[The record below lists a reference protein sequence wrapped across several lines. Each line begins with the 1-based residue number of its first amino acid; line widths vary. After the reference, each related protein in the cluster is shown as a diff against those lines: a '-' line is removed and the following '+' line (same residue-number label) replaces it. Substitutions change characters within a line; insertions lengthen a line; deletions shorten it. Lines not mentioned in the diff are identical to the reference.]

1 MLDVAVVGAGEVGG
15 AIAHRLAMCDAVAD
29 VCLVDEAARVA
40 EGKALD
46 IRQSAPIQSFATRVT
61 GARDLT
67 AVAGARIIVIAD
79 SADGSARDTDTGLA
93 ILARL
98 AEIAPD
104 RVTICAGSAHR
115 DLVEHGVRDLR
126 YSRDRLFGSAPE
138 ALSAAMRAFV
148 ALEAGGSPRDVSL
161 TVVGVPPS
169 QALVPWESATMAG
182 LPLEHTLSEP
192 VRRRLA
198 ARVAPLWPPGPC
210 VLAVAAV
217 KAVTGVTGKTSGIV
231 SCFVAPDDGSGR
243 RSRVVALPVRLG
255 PSGIVAVETPPL
267 NSHDRVALDNAMLL

>member
-1 MLDVAVVGAGEVGG
+1 MPDVAVVGAGEIGG
-15 AIAHRLAMCDAVAD
+15 AIAHRLAACDAVSS
-29 VCLVDEAARVA
+29 VCLIDEAARIA

-46 IRQSAPIQSFATRVT
+46 ITQSAPIQSFATRVT

-67 AVAGARIIVIAD
+67 SAASASIIVVAD
-79 SADGSARDTDTGLA
+79 PADRSSWETDAGLA

-98 AEIAPD
+98 AEIAPG
-104 RVTICAGSAHR
+104 RITICAGAGHR
-115 DLVEHGVRDLR
+115 ALVERGVRELQW
-126 YSRDRLFGSAPE
+126 SRDRLFGSAPE
-138 ALSAAMRAFV
+138 ALSAALRALV

-198 ARVAPLWPPGPC
+198 ARVAPLWPPGPYA
-210 VLAVAAV
+210 LAAAAV
-217 KAVTGVTGKTSGIV
+217 KAVTGITGRTSGLV

-243 RSRVVALPVRLG
+243 RSRVVALPVRLA
-255 PSGIVAVETPPL
+255 PAGIAAVETPRL
-267 NSHDRVALDNAMLL
+267 NGHDRVALENAMLL